1 MYEAFYGLKERP
13 FDLTTNPRF
22 LFLTAR
28 HREALSNLQYGIT
41 SHKGITLLLGEAGT
55 GKSTLVRT
63 VLDRQ
68 RSDDV
73 KTIYLSNPTLTRPEF
88 FEFMAFELGLNGEIA
103 RSKTLLLRELN
114 DLVLQ
119 RHRSGGTTALIIDEA
134 QSLPPELLEEVRLLA
149 NVETASEKL
158 LPVVLIGQPELAER
172 LNHPAW
178 RQMKQRIGLRCS
190 LEPLDL
196 RETAAYITKRI
207 RIAGG
212 DSGAIFLR
220 DAVIA
225 VYERS
230 GGIPRTIN
238 VICDNALVSGFA
250 LDQRPV
256 GPDIIQ
262 EVAKD
267 FDLDGHVGRPV
278 AERPVARAAGTALP
292 MRPPPDEVDEPVVAA
307 AAGAESREYFS
318 FFKRRRRFSFF

>member
-149 NVETASEKL
+149 NVETA
-158 LPVVLIGQPELAER
+158 
-172 LNHPAW
+172 
-178 RQMKQRIGLRCS
+178 
-190 LEPLDL
+190 
-196 RETAAYITKRI
+196 T
-207 RIAGG
+207 
-212 DSGAIFLR
+212 
-220 DAVIA
+220 
-225 VYERS
+225 
-230 GGIPRTIN
+230 
-238 VICDNALVSGFA
+238 
-250 LDQRPV
+250 
-256 GPDIIQ
+256 
-262 EVAKD
+262 
-267 FDLDGHVGRPV
+267 
-278 AERPVARAAGTALP
+278 
-292 MRPPPDEVDEPVVAA
+292 
-307 AAGAESREYFS
+307 
-318 FFKRRRRFSFF
+318 